1 MFSNYK
7 IYKDARDA
15 SWQFLIDYQIGKLPI
30 DLKSITAS
38 MGVKIFVDKTR
49 KIVSQK
55 GYGVTIYHN
64 DMTIIAVSPDLSRQ
78 TTRYTIAHEIGHI
91 VLGHTLSDM
100 PALTPAEQEYQAERF
115 AIGILAPACV
125 LWGLDLHTPEEI
137 AKACDISLTSARIRA
152 ERMKT
157 LYARNAFLLSP
168 LERQVFQQF
177 KPYIDS
183 LK

>member
-1 MFSNYK
+1 MSNFYG
-7 IYKDARDA
+7 IYKQSRDA
-15 SWQFLIDYQIGKLPI
+15 SWKFLIDNQICSLPLDFNPI
-30 DLKSITAS
+30 LTKMNLHLKADKQGLLSPHEKGATILTEDVGYIILRPNAS
-38 MGVKIFVDKTR
+38 KAEK
-49 KIVSQK
+49 
-55 GYGVTIYHN
+55 
-64 DMTIIAVSPDLSRQ
+64 
-78 TTRYTIAHEIGHI
+78 RYTVAHEIGHI
-91 VLGHTLSDM
+91 VLGHINSGKHFIGTS
-100 PALTPAEQEYQAERF
+100 EQEYQAERF

-137 AKACDISLTSARIRA
+137 ASFCDISLASAKIRA